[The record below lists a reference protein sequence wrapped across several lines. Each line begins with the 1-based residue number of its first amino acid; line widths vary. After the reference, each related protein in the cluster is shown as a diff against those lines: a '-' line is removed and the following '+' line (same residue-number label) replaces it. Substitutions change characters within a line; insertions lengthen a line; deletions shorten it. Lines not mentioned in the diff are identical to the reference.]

1 MEQTNTSLFSL
12 SIDPVTN
19 AHLYETAKWAKFLAV
34 VGMIF
39 LVLMI
44 VAGVFGS
51 AMLFSTMGGL
61 DNEYGGTGMATY
73 GSGIFA
79 TYMIVVA
86 VIYFFPLLFTLR
98 FANKMRAAL
107 NGNDQQA
114 LNTSFQNLKACFRY
128 IGIITIIALVF
139 LAIGLVFGIMG
150 AAAFS

>member
-12 SIDPVTN
+12 SNDPVTK

>member
-12 SIDPVTN
+12 SIDPVTK